1 MALELLV
8 VVTVPRHEITM
19 TIARSACAFL
29 VFAAASSQLL
39 AGPILAPGD
48 SITAIWNTTVG
59 GDSTLST
66 AGTSSAGQF
75 PSGEAAPNA
84 IDGNVSSKYLNFGT
98 GGGSGVQ
105 TATKGVGTGFYV
117 TPVFGLSI
125 VTGIQFRTA
134 NDAPLRDP
142 LSITIE
148 GSNAV
153 GSDLNLG
160 SSWSLIS
167 GGILNAGL
175 DVDPGRQTLGEQ
187 VDFANASSF
196 TSYRVL
202 IASQRGLA
210 NSVQY
215 SEVQLFDDPIANVPE
230 PASLALLGL
239 GLAGLALNRRKRI

>member
-1 MALELLV
+1 MQVGEAQLY
-8 VVTVPRHEITM
+8 TATN
-19 TIARSACAFL
+19 
-29 VFAAASSQLL
+29 AAGS
-39 AGPILAPGD
+39 PILANGNPVIAVANPTFESASPGAENV
-48 SITAIWNTTVG
+48 TK
-59 GDSTLST
+59 
-66 AGTSSAGQF
+66 
-75 PSGEAAPNA
+75 A
-84 IDGNVSSKYLNFGT
+84 IDGDVSTKYLNFGT
-98 GGGSGVQ
+98 GGGAIVQ

-125 VTGIQFRTA
+125 VTGIQFTTG

-175 DVDPGRQTLGEQ
+175 DVDPGRQTLGER
-187 VDFANASSF
+187 VDFSNTSSF
-196 TSYRVL
+196 TSFRVL

-215 SEVQLFDDPIANVPE
+215 SEVQLFDDPIASVPE

-239 GLAGLALNRRKRI
+239 GLAGLALSRRKLS